1 MTADLEARIIRLE
14 ETVAHQQTV
23 IDDLSRMASEQWQ
36 RAERLNREIR
46 RLTET
51 MEDLEERATGS
62 VPVTK
67 PPHW

>member
-1 MTADLEARIIRLE
+1 MSEDLEARIVRLE

-23 IDDLSRMASEQWQ
+23 IDDLSRLLTEQWQ
-36 RAERLNREIR
+36 AAQRLEREIR

-51 MEDLEERATGS
+51 MEDMEERAAGA
-62 VPVTK
+62 VPVTR